1 MTIDIPPGIILVED
15 DDIDRMVVTRAFAK
29 NNIKNPLHIA
39 RDGEE
44 ALEMLKGLNGKEK
57 LDPLPKIM
65 LLDINM
71 PRMNGLELLRE
82 IRHDEELQT
91 ISVFMLTTSKDDQ
104 DRLEAYKNNVAGYII
119 KPVSFDKLV
128 EAIAVLNT
136 MKQRAHKMAKI
147 KGDAEK

>member
-1 MTIDIPPGIILVED
+1 MTVDIPPGIILVED

-128 EAIAVLNT
+128 EAIAV
-136 MKQRAHKMAKI
+136 
-147 KGDAEK
+147 

>member
-44 ALEMLKGLNGKEK
+44 ALDMLKGLNGKEK

-136 MKQRAHKMAKI
+136 YWNLSVLPA
-147 KGDAEK
+147 

>member
-1 MTIDIPPGIILVED
+1 MTVDIPPGIILVED
-15 DDIDRMVVTRAFAK
+15 DDIDRMVVIRAFAK

-44 ALEMLKGLNGKEK
+44 ALDMLKGLNGKEK

-82 IRHDEELQT
+82 IRHDEELKT

-119 KPVSFDKLV
+119 KPVSFHNLV
-128 EAIAVLNT
+128 ESIAVLNT
-136 MKQRAHKMAKI
+136 YWKLSVLAV
-147 KGDAEK
+147 

>member
-128 EAIAVLNT
+128 EAIAVLNNFLLCLT
-136 MKQRAHKMAKI
+136 KR
-147 KGDAEK
+147 